1 MLNIRN
7 GEIVKYNNVIG
18 RIECRKEGY
27 MFISIYN
34 KNMIGI
40 DNLDILTTAT
50 DEEKLEYIM
59 SEIENEIRNKFSVG
73 IVEVHTIE
81 NYQFVKVTSK
91 ENKQYFVFVDF
102 IDINKICYSL
112 DSAILSAIAYNNDTR
127 NFYESACKLLDIDI

>member
-1 MLNIRN
+1 MFTSVYID
-7 GEIVKYNNVIG
+7 NN
-18 RIECRKEGY
+18 
-27 MFISIYN
+27 
-34 KNMIGI
+34 IGI

-50 DEEKLEYIM
+50 DDEKLEYIM
-59 SEIENEIRNKFSVG
+59 DEITNEIRNKFSVR
-73 IVEVHTIE
+73 IVEVDTIE

-127 NFYESACKLLDIDI
+127 NFYESACKLLDIDV

>member
-27 MFISIYN
+27 MFTYIDN
-34 KNMIGI
+34 NIGI
-40 DNLDILTTAT
+40 DNVNILTNAT
-50 DEEKLEYIM
+50 EDEKLEYIM
-59 SEIENEIRNKFSVG
+59 SEIENEVRNNFSVG